1 MRQNSPPPTGDVEM
15 QPTAAAAAQEAAAA
29 KKKAAEEKA
38 RTSSGSSASSA
49 LPPPT
54 PGYETAK
61 GRNAL
66 PPAVGKEAADA
77 PLADSALTTING
89 SQSAQL

>member
-1 MRQNSPPPTGDVEM
+1 MWTEEARAREHAVKTE
-15 QPTAAAAAQEAAAA
+15 EAA
-29 KKKAAEEKA
+29 KKAAEEKA

-61 GRNAL
+61 GWNAL

-77 PLADSALTTING
+77 PLADRALTTING